1 MKKSLQRLL
10 ILIATGLGINLN
22 AYAILPGTYTIG
34 GTSPNYTTLS
44 DAINAL
50 NATGVQGGNVIFNI
64 RSGTYTSTSWR
75 GEITTVQNASASAR
89 VIFQSESGNPADVVI
104 NVPGT
109 SSDNYIVKFNKA
121 NHVTFKNLT
130 FVNTN
135 TSYGRIFDF
144 ASTSSEDS
152 IVNCSL
158 TGATSTTSST
168 TGELAIVYSN
178 QYTGSNVV
186 FYKNVFNN
194 GAMWVRWYGTGSSSW
209 ATGGKFIENT
219 FNMTNSGYY
228 GTYMYY
234 HSDTKFLKNTF
245 NYTGTGV
252 FYGLYT
258 YYGEN
263 GMDFAENTFNM
274 NSTSTL
280 YPFYL
285 YYTNYY
291 ASTSGFNG
299 NGPTIRKNIINTTNT
314 SGTTVGMYT
323 YYCHYMTVT
332 DNIFNCNS
340 TTGAIQLQGPLYY
353 CRESRAEGNTFNFTA
368 SSSGGISNTSGCLY
382 TGGNTWPDT
391 VQKNIFNL
399 KTAGGTIDWYTVYYG
414 GNTGSTM
421 NNNELNFTNTTGSS
435 YCRIQYAMGAE
446 FTKNKIKMNS
456 TSGLMYGMYL
466 YGTTSYA
473 GAKVHNNDIEL
484 TSTGNATHYA
494 LYGSYMNTD
503 KVFNNIYTSST
514 LGASNLVYFPGTQYN
529 GNRIYNNVFH
539 SLQSSLTSTTNYG
552 VYADGTS
559 GEIFF
564 NNNIVS
570 RATPLTSGGY
580 GVYNTGST
588 LKSDY
593 NLYDLPGATVFYQS
607 PTKNG
612 ASLQTF
618 REASKVDYNS
628 LVYKA
633 PYVNAAAR
641 DFTINA
647 SSPDAW
653 AVNGRGVHD
662 STRYTDRSGAAVPLF
677 VTSGV
682 PDIGAYEVDP
692 TSIPPDAVATPAN
705 PVANAFQLFT
715 FGQDTVLAI
724 EWGAT
729 VPATY
734 TVKQYT
740 GIKATPVPAG
750 LKRMFFNIQGDA
762 SSLNHSYTAYTFY
775 KDPWIGDIP
784 TENDA
789 VLARQSGTG
798 GWVGYNY
805 SNAVRETTRNIVST
819 VGTIDSAGSFTVVEN
834 GRIGIRCVYPPTGIR
849 ISNIT
854 AESADIKWDAIY
866 NPLGYQVIVKK
877 TSTPP
882 TDTEWGAALNPT
894 SNSVTSGNLN
904 EDTKYYVFVRN
915 ICGEKDTSGYTI
927 DSFTTIITC
936 HAPTITVVDV
946 HNTRAVVYWDSV
958 RTAYGYE
965 VALTTSST
973 APANGTNITST
984 ERLFSFLDAGKTYYA
999 HVRANCNTIYTKS
1012 EWTTVEFSTW
1022 STGVEQINNAGAG
1035 IEIYPN
1041 PVREE
1046 LVVTLGGKVISG
1058 TVTVQDMTG
1067 KTLKAVQATENKVH
1081 VNVNE
1086 LPAGVYILQYA
1097 EDGRREQ
1104 VKFTKQ

>member
-1 MKKSLQRLL
+1 MKQ
-10 ILIATGLGINLN
+10 INLLKRMMVLLVT
-22 AYAILPGTYTIG
+22 ALTFTTSGYALVGTYTVG
-34 GTSPNYTTLS
+34 GVTPNYTTLK
-44 DAINAL
+44 DAINAV
-50 NATGVQGGNVIFNI
+50 NAAGVTGEVIFKI
-64 RSGTYTSTSWR
+64 RTGTYSGSNWQ
-75 GEITTVQNASASAR
+75 GVLESITGASASAR
-89 VIFQSESGNPADVVI
+89 VIFESESGNPADVVI
-104 NVPGT
+104 NVAGT
-109 SSDNYIVKFNKA
+109 STDNYIVKFDKA
-121 NHVTFKNLT
+121 SFITFRNLS
-130 FVNTN
+130 FENTN
-135 TSYGRIFDF
+135 TSNGRIFHF
-144 ASTSSEDS
+144 MSSSSNDS
-152 IVNCSL
+152 VVNCRFK
-158 TGATSTTSST
+158 GATTTSSSDA
-168 TGELAIVYSN
+168 LAVIYAY
-178 QYTGSNVV
+178 QHTGSDNV
-186 FYKNVFNN
+186 FYKNVITN
-194 GAMWVRWYGTGSSSW
+194 GGTSIYWRGTSTANWSKNPVF
-209 ATGGKFIENT
+209 AENT
-219 FNMTNSGYY
+219 INMTNSGYY
-228 GTYMYY
+228 GFYIYTCENPVL
-234 HSDTKFLKNTF
+234 SKNIV
-245 NYTGTGV
+245 NYSGSST
-252 FYGLYT
+252 FYGVYT
-258 YYGEN
+258 YQSEHDLVYTEN
-263 GMDFAENTFNM
+263 EINI
-274 NSTSTL
+274 NSTSIV
-280 YPFYL
+280 YPMYL
-285 YYTNYY
+285 QYINYY
-291 ASTSGFNG
+291 SGTSGNNG
-299 NGPTIRKNIINTTNT
+299 HIPIVKGNKINAKTT
-314 SGTTVGMYT
+314 SGTIYPYYN
-323 YYCHYMTVT
+323 YYCWGMEYT
-332 DNIFNCNS
+332 DNEVNIDATS
-340 TTGAIQLQGPLYY
+340 GSIYPYSYY
-353 CRESRAEGNTFNFTA
+353 NRDFLLKDNEFNFTA
-368 SSSGGISNTSGCLY
+368 TTGSLSGSYFMNYNSGNYVFLC
-382 TGGNTWPDT
+382 T
-391 VQKNIFNL
+391 KNVFNL
-399 KTAGGTIDWYTVYYG
+399 KATSGSMAPYWVNYGTTAVEDNEINITTTTGTIQNYFTYPG
-414 GNTGSTM
+414 GAVFAN
-421 NNNELNFTNTTGSS
+421 
-435 YCRIQYAMGAE
+435 
-446 FTKNKIKMNS
+446 NKIKCSSTTGTIQGLYMYYGS
-456 TSGLMYGMYL
+456 TSYPGI
-466 YGTTSYA
+466 
-473 GAKVHNNDIEL
+473 KVYNNDIEMVSSGAAPHSGL
-484 TSTGNATHYA
+484 YFYSGTNA
-494 LYGSYMNTD
+494 N
-503 KVFNNIYTSST
+503 KVYNNIITSST
-514 LGASNLVYFPGTQYN
+514 QGACSLVYVYN
-529 GNRIYNNVFH
+529 SSHNTGNRVYNNVFH

-552 VYADGTS
+552 VYSVSTA
-559 GEIFF
+559 GEF
-564 NNNIVS
+564 NFHSNIVS
-570 RATPLTSGGY
+570 RSTPLTSGGF
-580 GVYNTGST
+580 GVYITGSAF
-588 LKSDY
+588 KSDY
-593 NLYDLPGATVFYQS
+593 NLYDLPGATMFYHTS
-607 PTKNG
+607 YNG
-612 ASLQTF
+612 ASLNSF
-618 REASKVDYNS
+618 REKAGVDMNS
-628 LVYKA
+628 LVYTA
-633 PYVNAAAR
+633 PYTNAAAR
-641 DFTINA
+641 DFTIDAA
-647 SSPDAW
+647 SPAAW
-653 AVNGRGVHD
+653 AVNGRGMHD
-662 STRYTDRSGAAVPLF
+662 TTRYTDLAGTAVPRL
-677 VTSGV
+677 VTDGV
-682 PDIGAYEVDP
+682 PDIGAYDVTP
-692 TSIPPDAVATPAN
+692 TSTPPDADATPAN
-705 PVANAFQLFT
+705 PVANAFQVFT

-965 VALTTSST
+965 VALTTTST
-973 APANGTNITST
+973 APENGTNITNT
-984 ERLFSFLDAGKTYYA
+984 ERLFSFLDPGKTYYA
-999 HVRANCNTIYTKS
+999 HVRANCNTMYAKS

-1022 STGVEQINNAGAG
+1022 ATGVEQINNTGAG

-1041 PVREE
+1041 PVRDE